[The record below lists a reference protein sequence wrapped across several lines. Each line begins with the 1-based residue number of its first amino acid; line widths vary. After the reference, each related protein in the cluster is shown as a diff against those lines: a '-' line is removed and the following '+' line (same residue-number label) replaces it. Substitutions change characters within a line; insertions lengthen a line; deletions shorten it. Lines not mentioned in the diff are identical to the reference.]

1 MPPDVHALLLVH
13 PQVRFRYYEQFL
25 TSLKFLQL
33 WMTTMWIIASGTT
46 GESSGASAIA
56 KNAIGVWNLTVSRS
70 QHRPLK
76 SSCEGFGLFR
86 QHSPSNNLIES
97 SPRGRPE
104 LDVSQTAALN
114 RLLSRSVKTTPRT
127 LRLER
132 SIATVRH
139 FTSRKLTCCSNPLSL
154 R

>member
-13 PQVRFRYYEQFL
+13 P
-25 TSLKFLQL
+25 QL

-56 KNAIGVWNLTVSRS
+56 KNAIG
-70 QHRPLK
+70 
-76 SSCEGFGLFR
+76 
-86 QHSPSNNLIES
+86 S

-114 RLLSRSVKTTPRT
+114 RLLSRSVKTTCR
-127 LRLER
+127 ER
-132 SIATVRH
+132 SGW
-139 FTSRKLTCCSNPLSL
+139 NGP
-154 R
+154 